1 MKVNALFHRGY
12 NIQNTLTELRIFLL
26 QNQFQQNFTH
36 FLGKGVQISSSG
48 WPCLFTRRD
57 NGIVVNQY

>member
-12 NIQNTLTELRIFLL
+12 NIQNTLTTFRIFFL
-26 QNQFQQNFTH
+26 QNQFQQIFTH
-36 FLGKGVQISSSG
+36 FLGKGVQISSGG
-48 WPCLFTRRD
+48 WPCLFPRRD